1 MNTLKKLSIALVLI
15 CAMASC
21 SKSSDDTVAVPTN
34 AELVIGLWKLQ
45 SATQDGNPVVL
56 GACELVHTVR
66 FTEAG
71 MITQTFYSGTNCSV
85 AAPTT
90 GTYTISGNT
99 ITASIGSS
107 ASIVRIVSITSTS
120 LSIEFDESG
129 ILVINNYIKS

>member
-21 SKSSDDTVAVPTN
+21 SKSDDTVAAPTN
-34 AELVIGLWKLQ
+34 AELVIGLWQLQ

-56 GACELVHTVR
+56 GACELAHTIR

-71 MITQTFYSGTNCSV
+71 MLTQTFYSGTNCSV
-85 AAPTT
+85 ATPTT
-90 GTYTISGNT
+90 GTYTINGDS
-99 ITASIGSS
+99 ITANSGSS

-120 LSIEFDESG
+120 FSVEFDESG
-129 ILVINNYIKS
+129 ILVVNNYIKS